1 MIDGSAMTNEIE
13 TRKRI
18 VGGRKM
24 KAKRFTFGC
33 AAILCLVMMLPAA
46 ASAGGS
52 FHLSIGS
59 RHSGIHL
66 SSHSH
71 HDWYGPRYVMV
82 EREPCRPLRYRPLHR
97 TVVWKTRLPI
107 YKVVEVHPRPV
118 IVKHR
123 VVRPWRRIRR
133 PIFRRVDVVHW

>member
-13 TRKRI
+13 TQKRI

-24 KAKRFTFGC
+24 KAKRFTLGC
-33 AAILCLVMMLPAA
+33 AAILCLVMILPAA

-59 RHSGIHL
+59 RHSGIHI

-71 HDWYGPRYVMV
+71 HDWYDARYVVV
-82 EREPCRPLRYRPLHR
+82 EREPYQPLRYRPVHR
-97 TVVWKTRLPI
+97 AVVWSTRLPI
-107 YKVVEVHPRPV
+107 YKVVEVHSRPV
-118 IVKHR
+118 IVTR
-123 VVRPWRRIRR
+123 RAVRPRPRIHR
-133 PIFRRVDVVHW
+133 PIFKRVDVVHW